1 MPTISFHVS
10 QKSRVDEAR
19 IMWQSSLPKEP
30 GQIGMAVVVWIEH
43 PPIGEERIVEVNEG
57 FVDFLRQES
66 VPFDAR

>member
-19 IMWQSSLPKEP
+19 MRWQRSLPKEP
-30 GQIGMAVVVWIEH
+30 GQIGMAVVVWVEH

>member
-1 MPTISFHVS
+1 M
-10 QKSRVDEAR
+10 R
-19 IMWQSSLPKEP
+19 WQRSLPKEP
-30 GQIGMAVVVWIEH
+30 GQIGMAVVVWVEH